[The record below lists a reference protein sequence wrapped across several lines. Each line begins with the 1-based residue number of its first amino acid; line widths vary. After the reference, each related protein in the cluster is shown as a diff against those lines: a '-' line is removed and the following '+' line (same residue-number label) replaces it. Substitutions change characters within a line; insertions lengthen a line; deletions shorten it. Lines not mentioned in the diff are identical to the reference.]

1 MCLRD
6 CTILNCLLAM
16 LCQNDTA
23 LGGVSVSLV
32 QIGCILVA
40 SSSEILD
47 FHVRVCFC
55 IATCV
60 TLVIRLFILVACP
73 LQAPI
78 ASMSMRQR
86 LWSSVWADRWASVCT
101 YVLEDYCTHIKW
113 EYDPKCVI
121 EKQK

>member
-1 MCLRD
+1 MSDLFLYLISNCLNFALFFFSSKDFYTFVCLRD
-6 CTILNCLLAM
+6 CTMLNCLLAM

-40 SSSEILD
+40 SSSEIPD
-47 FHVRVCFC
+47 FYVRVCFC
-55 IATCV
+55 VATCV

-78 ASMSMRQR
+78 AGGET
-86 LWSSVWADRWASVCT
+86 V
-101 YVLEDYCTHIKW
+101 
-113 EYDPKCVI
+113 
-121 EKQK
+121 